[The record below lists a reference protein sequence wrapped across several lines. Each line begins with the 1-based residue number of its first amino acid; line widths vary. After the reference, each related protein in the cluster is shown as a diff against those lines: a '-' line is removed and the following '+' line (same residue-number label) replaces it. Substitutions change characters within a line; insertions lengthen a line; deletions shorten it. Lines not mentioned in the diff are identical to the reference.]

1 MFSKIAQHPFL
12 IFFVGASVTAVLIF
26 ASYVYTT
33 RTPALCEIGT
43 HTLKLKKEI
52 AVTLRTTEAE
62 QREGLS
68 GKKSLADNEG
78 MLFVFDSPTSRGFW
92 MKDMRFAIDII
103 SLDMY
108 MRVVGIIPNATPES
122 YPRVFYTPETMQYTL
137 EVPSGFAQKEG
148 IVVGDKASVVSEC
161 PR

>member
-1 MFSKIAQHPFL
+1 MPE
-12 IFFVGASVTAVLIF
+12 V
-26 ASYVYTT
+26 
-33 RTPALCEIGT
+33 CELGT
-43 HTLKLKKEI
+43 HTLELKNKI
-52 AVTLRTTEAE
+52 GVTLRTTQAE
-62 QREGLS
+62 HREGLS

-78 MLFVFDSPTSRGFW
+78 MLFVFDSPASRGFW

-137 EVPSGFAQKEG
+137 EVSGGYAQKEG
-148 IVVGDKASVVSEC
+148 IVVGDKASVVSPC